1 MTIEHQK
8 NTHQKLN
15 KRYVEHVRR
24 WADIILEVGKDRY
37 GNEQS
42 PLFTD
47 GIHVKNL
54 DPLTWKSQG
63 ENWILSNLASQQ
75 NWFRTL
81 YGLTELTG
89 DSRYAEAA
97 RKATAYALQNIRYGK
112 LMAWGGHMAY
122 NLIDKKIVHAAD
134 KGPQHELKCHY
145 PFYELM
151 LEIDPNETL
160 AMIEAMWDSHISDWN
175 NLEFNRHGQPRVQYA
190 GYGSGKVWDRNYRE
204 DPVFFTGKG
213 LTFINAGSDL
223 YYAAAFIGSKMG
235 LEAPIVWAERLAARY
250 AETANPKTGM
260 TGYQFSISVLPGQR
274 GDRAIEQFGEQ
285 LADDRPI
292 EATLST
298 PSQIQTIVG
307 KAALCRMAI
316 FDMLGERGRTFL
328 DWAIADQLAYG
339 RWAYEEAENEFHPIL
354 TNGRR
359 LTNLVLEKDGY
370 YGRQGKELKAMKAN
384 GFLFWAYASGY
395 RRSNHSELWHIVRSM
410 AVGLGLGDINEAG
423 QCLYSDRINSI
434 NSSDPYI
441 LFGLLELAEIYPNGP
456 FLTMAQRIGD
466 NITADRWYHSFFIP
480 SERHLYAKFD
490 TIEPLALLHLD
501 AAIRGERNRMP
512 RYFGGSSFF
521 SAAYDE
527 RGHTSDSYFYYSCV
541 D

>member
-1 MTIEHQK
+1 
-8 NTHQKLN
+8 
-15 KRYVEHVRR
+15 
-24 WADIILEVGKDRY
+24 
-37 GNEQS
+37 
-42 PLFTD
+42 
-47 GIHVKNL
+47 
-54 DPLTWKSQG
+54 
-63 ENWILSNLASQQ
+63 
-75 NWFRTL
+75 
-81 YGLTELTG
+81 
-89 DSRYAEAA
+89 
-97 RKATAYALQNIRYGK
+97 
-112 LMAWGGHMAY
+112 
-122 NLIDKKIVHAAD
+122 
-134 KGPQHELKCHY
+134 
-145 PFYELM
+145 
-151 LEIDPNETL
+151 
-160 AMIEAMWDSHISDWN
+160 
-175 NLEFNRHGQPRVQYA
+175 
-190 GYGSGKVWDRNYRE
+190 
-204 DPVFFTGKG
+204 
-213 LTFINAGSDL
+213 
-223 YYAAAFIGSKMG
+223 
-235 LEAPIVWAERLAARY
+235 
-250 AETANPKTGM
+250 
-260 TGYQFSISVLPGQR
+260 
-274 GDRAIEQFGEQ
+274 
-285 LADDRPI
+285 
-292 EATLST
+292 
-298 PSQIQTIVG
+298 
-307 KAALCRMAI
+307 MAI